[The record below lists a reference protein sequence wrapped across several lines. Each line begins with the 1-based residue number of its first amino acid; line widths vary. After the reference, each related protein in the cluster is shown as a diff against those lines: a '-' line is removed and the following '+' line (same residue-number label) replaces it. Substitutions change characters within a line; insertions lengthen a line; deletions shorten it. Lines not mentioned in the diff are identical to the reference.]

1 MPTPPETLS
10 AALAADLRGRIRRR
24 ARSLGWLAGALV
36 FLGTAWVCLIVSL
49 VGWLAPRWGLPLAG
63 LAVTLGLA
71 GLAGLCILLSR
82 KTGKDRQLAQRRS
95 AQTVSAAV
103 SAALCAL
110 PETLPRP
117 KLLLACGI
125 AVGLG
130 LWPVLFQ
137 RRADRKE

>member
-1 MPTPPETLS
+1 MPTPPKTLS
-10 AALAADLRGRIRRR
+10 AALAADLRGRIRLR

-36 FLGTAWVCLIVSL
+36 FLCTAWVCLIVSL

-71 GLAGLCILLSR
+71 GLAGVCILLSR

-103 SAALCAL
+103 SAALRAL
-110 PETLPRP
+110 PETPRP
-117 KLLLACGI
+117 RMLLACGI
-125 AVGLG
+125 VLGLG